1 MSEKKHAFV
10 VTVTD
15 NYHRRVARKIFSNMK
30 IPFIAKT
37 KLYPEGEDHE
47 SSFAW
52 TKFIARVTRAQ
63 GDDIC
68 HYLRLFDSPTSE
80 LYEKFSEGIL

>member
-1 MSEKKHAFV
+1 MSEKKHIFV
-10 VTVTD
+10 ITAND
-15 NYHRRVARKIFSNMK
+15 NYHRRVARKIFHNMK

-37 KLYPEGEDHE
+37 KWYPEDENHE
-47 SSFAW
+47 CDFVW
-52 TKFIARVTRAQ
+52 TKFIAKVTRAQ